1 MIVLT
6 SARDEAS
13 RVLAAWLRGP
23 RAPALTHSAPAPLVL
38 FLCRSNT
45 ALSIMAEA
53 MLRHL
58 AQERVRA
65 ASAGDSPCA
74 QVDPYAIECLRQ
86 RGIATTGLRSKGCDG
101 FLGAYRPPI
110 RFLIT
115 LGKVGRSKVN
125 WDRGTLRPTKAHWGM
140 PDPTAVVGREIDIR
154 TAFEA
159 AFATLDVRIRKFL
172 ALPLELLNGRALAQE
187 LERIG
192 QAYYDH
198 PQK

>member
-1 MIVLT
+1 MIGLP

-23 RAPALTHSAPAPLVL
+23 RAPTLTHSAPAPLVL

-58 AQERVRA
+58 AQERLRA
-65 ASAGDSPCA
+65 ASAGDCPCA

-86 RGIATTGLRSKGCDG
+86 RGIATTGLRSKGCDA

-115 LGKVGRSKVN
+115 LGEVGRSKVN
-125 WDRGTLRPTKAHWGM
+125 WDRVLTKAHWGM

-159 AFATLDVRIRKFL
+159 AFATLDGRIRKFL
-172 ALPLELLNGRALAQE
+172 ALPLGLLNGRALRLE
-187 LERIG
+187 LELIG
-192 QAYYDH
+192 EASMTSH
-198 PQK
+198 ENE

>member
-1 MIVLT
+1 
-6 SARDEAS
+6 
-13 RVLAAWLRGP
+13 VLAAWLRGP
-23 RAPALTHSAPAPLVL
+23 RPPPLTHGATAPLVL

-65 ASAGDSPCA
+65 ASAGDSPGA
-74 QVDPYAIECLRQ
+74 RVDPYAIECLRQ
-86 RGIATTGLRSKGCDG
+86 RGIATTGLRSKGCDA

-115 LGKVGRSKVN
+115 LGEVGRAKAK
-125 WDRGTLRPTKAHWGM
+125 WDRDRLRPTKAHWGM
-140 PDPTAVVGREIDIR
+140 PDPTAVLGRDIDIR
-154 TAFEA
+154 TAFEG
-159 AFATLDVRIRKFL
+159 AFAALDVRIRKFV
-172 ALPLELLNGRALAQE
+172 ALPLELPNGRALRLE

-192 QAYYDH
+192 EASMTSH
-198 PQK
+198 ENE